1 MPWTYDPRARTY
13 MYAIQSSSLCSA
25 VKIFKELSREKRKGY
40 QNVDR
45 ITLAVPNFT
54 TCVPVTPLRATILYF
69 TLLFATRFKDIP
81 QNSCANLHSN
91 NVDAL
96 DVRL

>member
-1 MPWTYDPRARTY
+1 
-13 MYAIQSSSLCSA
+13 
-25 VKIFKELSREKRKGY
+25 
-40 QNVDR
+40 
-45 ITLAVPNFT
+45 VPNFT